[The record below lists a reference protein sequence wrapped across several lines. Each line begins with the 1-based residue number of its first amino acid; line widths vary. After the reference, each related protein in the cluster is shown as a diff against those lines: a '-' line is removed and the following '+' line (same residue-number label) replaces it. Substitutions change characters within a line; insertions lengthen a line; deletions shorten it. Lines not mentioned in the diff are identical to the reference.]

1 MSEST
6 SPEPDPED
14 LLTRRDERPEA
25 EALLNALKQNQDALS
40 QLLADCDEPD
50 GHYPED
56 YIYRFYSGSRKVY
69 GLQGIT
75 EDIVGLLAQQ
85 MPGRTLNSR
94 FADILQEGTGLQS
107 NGGSPNAGSWRHVT
121 FWRPIFTPAISSRWR
136 SSMATNWSIRPAS
149 CRADG
154 RRCCSSTTS
163 IEPNWPSHRISARCR
178 IQQRYSRLR

>member
-6 SPEPDPED
+6 SAETDPED

-25 EALLNALKQNQDALS
+25 EALLSALKQNHDALS
-40 QLLADCDEPD
+40 QLLAECDERD

-107 NGGSPNAGSWRHVT
+107 ERRQPERRIVATRHILEAY
-121 FWRPIFTPAISSRWR
+121 FHARYFLEMAIKYGHELEYPPC
-136 SSMATNWSIRPAS
+136 IRPCGWA
-149 CRADG
+149 ALLFFYDL
-154 RRCCSSTTS
+154 
-163 IEPNWPSHRISARCR
+163 
-178 IQQRYSRLR
+178 Y